1 MKAYILCRFADRS
14 AIYNTWMDDCPI
26 PCVVV
31 DDCAPQW
38 QVPSDAGIVITHMHY
53 RWEEIHALRKMFQE
67 SSVPVLILAD
77 GILEYR
83 NTWEHPELADGSMFQ
98 PLVGHKVACI
108 GRGQARILES
118 WGNPGK
124 AEVVGLPRLDD
135 VLNQEPAPI
144 QSDGMFRLLVATA
157 NTPAFDEGQR
167 QTVIESLSLIKQR
180 LSVIGKVNQR
190 EVQIT
195 WRLTDNLEQA
205 IGLPSAKVNELE
217 QADRPTLAEEIDAA
231 DAVITTPSTL
241 FLESALK
248 RRPTAIL
255 DFHNSPHF
263 VPAAWMING
272 PQHLDTILSE
282 LAHPPLPKM
291 LFQETV
297 LHDNLQWRV
306 PAKPRMLDLIQT
318 MVECGKQARSRGEPL
333 QFPQRII
340 DDPDQGFSRVEA
352 SFDMSHLFPENEVFQ
367 NQDRQQLQVELS
379 QLIKRLDTLP
389 RDLAEKNQYIEQLLE
404 ERDQM
409 KLRNSDLRQRIL
421 KLRQKLGI
429 KPKTRQ

>member
-1 MKAYILCRFADRS
+1 
-14 AIYNTWMDDCPI
+14 
-26 PCVVV
+26 
-31 DDCAPQW
+31 
-38 QVPSDAGIVITHMHY
+38 
-53 RWEEIHALRKMFQE
+53 MFQE
-67 SSVPVLILAD
+67 SSVPVLVLAD

-144 QSDGMFRLLVATA
+144 QRDGMFRLLVATA

-167 QTVIESLSLIKQR
+167 ETVIDSLSLIKER
-180 LSVIGKVNQR
+180 LSVIGKINQR
-190 EVQIT
+190 EVQTT

-205 IGLPSAKVNELE
+205 IGLPSANEMEL
-217 QADRPTLAEEIDAA
+217 ADRPTLAEEIDAA

-248 RRPTAIL
+248 QRPTAIL

-282 LAHPPLPKM
+282 LANPPLPKM

-297 LHDNLQWRV
+297 LHDNLQCRA

-318 MVECGKQARSRGEPL
+318 MVECGKQARSLGETL

-352 SFDMSHLFPENEVFQ
+352 SFDMSHLFPENKVFQ

-389 RDLAEKNQYIEQLLE
+389 RDLAEKNQYIEQLLA

-409 KLRNSDLRQRIL
+409 KLRNSDLRQRIM

-429 KPKTRQ
+429 KPKTQQ